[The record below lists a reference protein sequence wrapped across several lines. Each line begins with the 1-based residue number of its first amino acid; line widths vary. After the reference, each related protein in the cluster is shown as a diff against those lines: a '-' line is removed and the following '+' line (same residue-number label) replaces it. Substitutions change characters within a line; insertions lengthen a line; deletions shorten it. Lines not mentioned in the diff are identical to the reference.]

1 MRRHSGKELEKLQS
15 QDMARLRQNDLSAGY
30 TINPS
35 RGNLGTGQTPPGHL
49 ILIITESV
57 FSDGEMRKC
66 EPKVTQ
72 LSFGGDKV
80 SQYDSR
86 ICEERDRIGQENHV
100 IVF

>member
-1 MRRHSGKELEKLQS
+1 MRRHGGKEPEKLQS

-30 TINPS
+30 TVNPS
-35 RGNLGTGQTPPGHL
+35 RGNLGTGQTLPGHL

-72 LSFGGDKV
+72 LSFGG
-80 SQYDSR
+80 
-86 ICEERDRIGQENHV
+86 EFWG
-100 IVF
+100 